1 MPNSLVS
8 SGNCPNGSASP
19 QGMPLAFPRSPLFI
33 KEQIRRMR
41 GGSQAHLMRC
51 LTDSYYVVKFQGN
64 PQGTKVLAND
74 LLGTQLAARLG
85 LPTTPV
91 AICYVSEP
99 LIKLTHDLYFEVA
112 GGRVPCRPGLQF
124 GSRFPLDPRR
134 LTVWDF
140 IPDKQLKESK
150 NLKDFAG
157 MLVFD
162 KWTCNT
168 DGRQT
173 IFYQTEKDGP
183 FQAVMID
190 QGFCFNAAE
199 WNFPDA
205 PLRGLYARR
214 VVYEHVRG
222 LDDFEPWLSRLES
235 EVDSAVLTEIA
246 QMIPLEW
253 YESDAQSL
261 QQLLER
267 LDHRRSRVRELLW
280 DTRRA
285 IRDAFPNWS
294 CSVAVANS
302 VFA

>member
-1 MPNSLVS
+1 MPDLLQSLEV
-8 SGNCPNGSASP
+8 CLNGGASLP
-19 QGMPLAFPRSPLFI
+19 KTSFSMPPSLLAV
-33 KEQIRRMR
+33 KEHIRRMR

-51 LTDSYYVVKFQGN
+51 VTDSYYVVKFQGN
-64 PQGTKVLAND
+64 PQGTKILAND
-74 LLGTQLAARLG
+74 LLGTQLATRLG

-91 AICYVSEP
+91 AICHVGEP

-112 GGRVPCRPGLQF
+112 GGRIPCRPGLQF
-124 GSRFPLDPRR
+124 GSRFPLDPRN

-140 IPDKQLKESK
+140 VPDKQLVESK
-150 NLKDFAG
+150 NLQDFAG

-173 IFYQTEKDGP
+173 IFYHTEKNAP

-205 PLRGLYARR
+205 PMRGLYPRR

-235 EVDSAVLTEIA
+235 ELDWTVLTEIA
-246 QMIPLEW
+246 QTIPPEW

-261 QQLLER
+261 ERLLER
-267 LDHRRSRVRELLW
+267 LDRRRSRVRELLW
-280 DTRRA
+280 DTWRTRQ
-285 IRDAFPNWS
+285 DVFPNWS
-294 CSVAVANS
+294 HRVPATNS
-302 VFA
+302 VFS